1 MSNYKVTNTENYEVR
16 LNNDGL
22 HGSFEHVRLGEESG
36 GGLWFNDG
44 MLTDYDGVFSLPGEV
59 ADELEVRGVDVSYLH
74 NGE

>member
-1 MSNYKVTNTENYEVR
+1 MTNYKVTDTANYMVAI
-16 LNNDGL
+16 NNQGDYGY
-22 HGSFEHVRLGEESG
+22 FEHVRLGEESG

-44 MLTDYDGVFSLPGEV
+44 VLTDYDGVFSLPGEV